1 MVNVLPKPKR
11 RAIRVRYYV
20 ALATSALYLL
30 AGAALLGGV
39 FLIPSYLASKEQAA
53 SYERYRDALA
63 GALNLRERDNLERE
77 LAALAERIRIAE
89 SYGASSFSVPFFET
103 IEATRQEDVAIQR
116 ISFGRNESGV
126 AFALA
131 GVAEDRAAL
140 LSFVEV
146 LRTTPRF
153 SEVTLPVA
161 QLVTELNPPFSLQGF
176 FEYTDL

>member
-1 MVNVLPKPKR
+1 M
-11 RAIRVRYYV
+11 RYYV
-20 ALATSALYLL
+20 ALATYALYLL

-77 LAALAERIRIAE
+77 LAALAERIRITQ
-89 SYGASSFSVPFFET
+89 SYGASPFSVEFFET
-103 IEATRQEDVAIQR
+103 LEAVRHSEASIQR
-116 ISFGRNESGV
+116 ISFSRSDSDI

-140 LSFVEV
+140 LSFVEA
-146 LRTTPRF
+146 LRTTPRLAD
-153 SEVTLPVA
+153 VVLPVA
-161 QLVTELNPPFSLQGF
+161 QLVNELNPPFSLQGF
-176 FEYTDL
+176 FEPTDL

>member
-1 MVNVLPKPKR
+1 M
-11 RAIRVRYYV
+11 RYYT

-39 FLIPSYLASKEQAA
+39 FLIPSYLASQEQAA

-77 LAALAERIRIAE
+77 LSALAERIRVTQ
-89 SYGASSFSVPFFET
+89 SYGASPFSVEFFET
-103 IEATRQEDVAIQR
+103 IEVVRREDAAIQR
-116 ISFGRNESGV
+116 ISFARSEDGIS
-126 AFALA
+126 FALA
-131 GVAEDRAAL
+131 GVAEDRASL

-146 LRTTPRF
+146 LRTTPRL

-176 FEYTDL
+176 FDAPDL